1 MPLPLMIV
9 YRVLGVLFL
18 ALAAAALW
26 EKYRT
31 VCGGTLLPAR
41 ILGCRKADR
50 TSPRGGAGGYR
61 YVVEVYVDGERLE
74 CETNDALWFCHDA
87 QKGKSIRVWYRPG
100 RPLLERH
107 NPGTELMAAFMALAG
122 IGLLLIR

>member
-1 MPLPLMIV
+1 MPADQP
-9 YRVLGVLFL
+9 
-18 ALAAAALW
+18 
-26 EKYRT
+26 
-31 VCGGTLLPAR
+31 PASPEPTTSSDPSEAR
-41 ILGCRKADR
+41 PADR

-74 CETNDALWFCHDA
+74 CETNDAFWFCHDA

-100 RPLLERH
+100 RPLLECH

>member
-31 VCGGTLLPAR
+31 VRGGTLLPAR
-41 ILGCRKADR
+41 ILA
-50 TSPRGGAGGYR
+50 RGGSGGYR

-74 CETNDALWFCHDA
+74 CETNDSFWFCHDA

>member
-31 VCGGTLLPAR
+31 VRGGTLLPAR

-61 YVVEVYVDGERLE
+61 SVVAW
-74 CETNDALWFCHDA
+74 NA
-87 QKGKSIRVWYRPG
+87 RPTTRSG
-100 RPLLERH
+100 SATTRKRAKASGC
-107 NPGTELMAAFMALAG
+107 GTAPAARCWNATTSAPS
-122 IGLLLIR
+122 